1 MQGKNP
7 CYDDGR
13 GLPFL
18 RYVGKLPSTSSIW
31 NVFTGQEIDMMTFT
45 LANHRQTVRA
55 LLERVA
61 APAEWIN
68 EIPV

>member
-1 MQGKNP
+1 
-7 CYDDGR
+7 
-13 GLPFL
+13 
-18 RYVGKLPSTSSIW
+18 LPSTSSIW